1 MAPDC
6 RGRLAAL
13 QSAAG
18 AGRINRYWEVP
29 FMSLEPVGSPSTNGA
44 VADRSNPKKFV
55 VLATPRS
62 GSSHLVDLLD
72 SHPQLS
78 CLGEL
83 FNPHGAALRKLGLR
97 NKNDMR
103 QAGEKPLEFL
113 YRVMAQQQE
122 SDPYKP
128 YFGFKLMLH
137 HDPRLIDHVLEDL
150 SWEVIVLERQNLL
163 AQWTSAGLAKKTGR
177 WGPGKKA
184 GESKKAE
191 AEDEEED
198 DDLDELSDDKIP
210 EKAESPKVV
219 FNAEKYEQY
228 CFRMHAR
235 YASIYNRLGDR
246 PYFKLFSEEIDAS
259 HPALLEFLGVAPVE
273 MQSTRPRQNSSS
285 MRDRIKNY
293 ESYVRY
299 ARKNSLP
306 VS

>member
-1 MAPDC
+1 
-6 RGRLAAL
+6 
-13 QSAAG
+13 
-18 AGRINRYWEVP
+18 
-29 FMSLEPVGSPSTNGA
+29 MSLEPVGSQSTTDRSPMGTNDPAPGA
-44 VADRSNPKKFV
+44 AGGKSADRQVKKFV

-113 YRVMAQQQE
+113 HRVMNQQQE
-122 SDPYKP
+122 SEPYKP

-137 HDPRLIDHVLEDL
+137 HDPRLIDHILEDL

-177 WGPGKKA
+177 WGPGKKS
-184 GESKKAE
+184 GEGGSKKSDDD
-191 AEDEEED
+191 EDE
-198 DDLDELSDDKIP
+198 DDLDDLAEDKAP
-210 EKAESPKVV
+210 EKAASPKVV

-246 PYFKLFSEEIDAS
+246 SYFKLFSEDIDAS
-259 HPALLEFLGVAPVE
+259 HPKLLEFLGVDPRPME
-273 MQSTRPRQNSSS
+273 STRPRQNSSS

-299 ARKNSLP
+299 AKKNSLP
-306 VS
+306 VT

>member
-1 MAPDC
+1 
-6 RGRLAAL
+6 
-13 QSAAG
+13 
-18 AGRINRYWEVP
+18 
-29 FMSLEPVGSPSTNGA
+29 MSLEPVGSPSTTARSPMGVNDPAPGA
-44 VADRSNPKKFV
+44 AAGKSAGQAFKKFV

-113 YRVMAQQQE
+113 QRVMKQQQE
-122 SDPYKP
+122 SEPYKP

-137 HDPRLIDHVLEDL
+137 HDPRLIDHVLEDS
-150 SWEVIVLERQNLL
+150 SWEIIVLERQNLL

-184 GESKKAE
+184 GEGKKGDDKAE
-191 AEDEEED
+191 AEDEED
-198 DDLDELSDDKIP
+198 DLDDLDEDKAP
-210 EKAESPKVV
+210 EKAASPKVV

-235 YASIYNRLGDR
+235 YASIYNRLGER
-246 PYFKLFSEEIDAS
+246 PYFKLYSEDIDAS
-259 HPALLEFLGVAPVE
+259 HPKLLEFLHVDPRPLE
-273 MQSTRPRQNSSS
+273 STRPRQNSSS

-299 ARKNSLP
+299 AKKNSLP
-306 VS
+306 VT